1 MLEGAM
7 GEEGEDLE
15 EEDLDNSPASHQLA
29 TALGMNAHRI
39 QVMKASFFA
48 DQLSPYLLRDAPTVD
63 KALFSGSFGKA
74 GHSKSSIY
82 PAVKPLG
89 PLLSPKVTRCV
100 DEGGQLSQSL
110 FGSPKI
116 GNLTKS
122 CPSVL
127 VQHNGKPHG
136 TVAAGKKNNTV
147 EPLVNSHPWG
157 NAYCPLEGGW
167 VPLEVKTIEEP

>member
-1 MLEGAM
+1 M

-15 EEDLDNSPASHQLA
+15 GDDSDNSPASHQLA

-48 DQLSPYLLRDAPTVD
+48 DQSQLSSYLPRDAPTVD

-74 GHSKSSIY
+74 GHSRSAMY

-100 DEGGQLSQSL
+100 NESGQLSQSL

-116 GNLTKS
+116 GNSVS
-122 CPSVL
+122 CSSLL
-127 VQHNGKPHG
+127 VQN
-136 TVAAGKKNNTV
+136 
-147 EPLVNSHPWG
+147 
-157 NAYCPLEGGW
+157 
-167 VPLEVKTIEEP
+167 

>member
-1 MLEGAM
+1 M

-15 EEDLDNSPASHQLA
+15 GHDIDNSPASHQLA

-48 DQLSPYLLRDAPTVD
+48 DQSQFSSYLPRDAPTVD

-74 GHSKSSIY
+74 GHSRSAMY

-100 DEGGQLSQSL
+100 DESGQLSQSL

-116 GNLTKS
+116 GNSVS
-122 CPSVL
+122 CSSLL
-127 VQHNGKPHG
+127 VQK
-136 TVAAGKKNNTV
+136 
-147 EPLVNSHPWG
+147 
-157 NAYCPLEGGW
+157 
-167 VPLEVKTIEEP
+167 

>member
-1 MLEGAM
+1 M

-15 EEDLDNSPASHQLA
+15 GDDSDNSPASHQLA

-48 DQLSPYLLRDAPTVD
+48 DQSQLSSYLPRDAPTVE

-74 GHSKSSIY
+74 GHSRSAMY

-100 DEGGQLSQSL
+100 DESGQLSQSL

-116 GNLTKS
+116 GNSVS
-122 CPSVL
+122 CSSLL
-127 VQHNGKPHG
+127 VQN
-136 TVAAGKKNNTV
+136 
-147 EPLVNSHPWG
+147 
-157 NAYCPLEGGW
+157 
-167 VPLEVKTIEEP
+167 

>member
-1 MLEGAM
+1 MLEGGM
-7 GEEGEDLE
+7 GEEEEDLV

-48 DQLSPYLLRDAPTVD
+48 DQSRLLSSYSPRDAPTVD

-74 GHSKSSIY
+74 GHSKSSVY

-100 DEGGQLSQSL
+100 DESGQLSQSL

-116 GNLTKS
+116 GNLLS
-122 CPSVL
+122 SP
-127 VQHNGKPHG
+127 
-136 TVAAGKKNNTV
+136 A
-147 EPLVNSHPWG
+147 HPF
-157 NAYCPLEGGW
+157 
-167 VPLEVKTIEEP
+167 

>member
-1 MLEGAM
+1 M
-7 GEEGEDLE
+7 GEEVEDLE

-48 DQLSPYLLRDAPTVD
+48 DQSQLSSYLPRDAPTVD

-74 GHSKSSIY
+74 GHSKSSMY

-100 DEGGQLSQSL
+100 DESGQFSQSL

-116 GNLTKS
+116 GNLLS
-122 CPSVL
+122 CPSF
-127 VQHNGKPHG
+127 
-136 TVAAGKKNNTV
+136 
-147 EPLVNSHPWG
+147 
-157 NAYCPLEGGW
+157 
-167 VPLEVKTIEEP
+167 

>member
-7 GEEGEDLE
+7 GEEEDLE
-15 EEDLDNSPASHQLA
+15 RDDIDNSPASHQLA

-48 DQLSPYLLRDAPTVD
+48 DQSQSSSYLPRDAPTVD

-74 GHSKSSIY
+74 GHSRSAMY

-100 DEGGQLSQSL
+100 DESGQLSQSL

-116 GNLTKS
+116 GNSVS
-122 CPSVL
+122 CSSLL
-127 VQHNGKPHG
+127 VQK
-136 TVAAGKKNNTV
+136 
-147 EPLVNSHPWG
+147 
-157 NAYCPLEGGW
+157 
-167 VPLEVKTIEEP
+167 

>member
-1 MLEGAM
+1 MSYGADNIKSSIIKSNCTSSFVDCKFFIFFSEEMFEGTM

-15 EEDLDNSPASHQLA
+15 REDLDSSPASHQLA

-48 DQLSPYLLRDAPTVD
+48 DQSQLSPYLPRDAPTVD
-63 KALFSGSFGKA
+63 KALLSGSFGKA
-74 GHSKSSIY
+74 GHSKSAIY

-100 DEGGQLSQSL
+100 DESGQLSQSL

-116 GNLTKS
+116 GNLLS
-122 CPSVL
+122 FPSLL
-127 VQHNGKPHG
+127 V
-136 TVAAGKKNNTV
+136 
-147 EPLVNSHPWG
+147 
-157 NAYCPLEGGW
+157 
-167 VPLEVKTIEEP
+167 

>member
-48 DQLSPYLLRDAPTVD
+48 DQSQLSPYLLRDVPTVD

-100 DEGGQLSQSL
+100 DEAGQLSQSL

-116 GNLTKS
+116 GNLTLS

-127 VQHNGKPHG
+127 MQHSGKSRG
-136 TVAAGKKNNTV
+136 TVAAGKKKQQQY
-147 EPLVNSHPWG
+147 S
-157 NAYCPLEGGW
+157 
-167 VPLEVKTIEEP
+167 